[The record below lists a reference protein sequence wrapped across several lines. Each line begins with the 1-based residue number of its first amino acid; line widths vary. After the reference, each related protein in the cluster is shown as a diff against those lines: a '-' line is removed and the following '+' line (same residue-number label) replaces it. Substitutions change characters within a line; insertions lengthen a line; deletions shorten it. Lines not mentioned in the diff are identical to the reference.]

1 MNKINNSICF
11 SVLCVM
17 MFSSI
22 CFAEDKPTVF
32 VSIVPQKYFVQQIS
46 KDLIDVEVM
55 VQPGAS
61 PATYEPKP
69 SQMARLSSCVAY
81 FSIGVPFESAWLG
94 KITAVNP
101 NMHVVH
107 TDKDIEK
114 IAMARH
120 HHEEA
125 VNSEHHEEGH
135 HEAHHENEPSGHDT
149 DPDDHVIPDPH
160 IWLSPTLVKK
170 QAEIMLE
177 TLSAILPDQAEVFTA
192 NYREFIKEIEIL
204 DSFLKETFEGME
216 GRRFMVFHPSWGYF
230 AKEYDLEQIPIEI
243 EGKSPK
249 PSQLG
254 ELIRHAKENEIQV
267 IFVQPQFSQKSAE
280 VVAREIRGE
289 VVFADPLAEDWLN
302 NLKEVGQKF
311 KSAVK

>member
-1 MNKINNSICF
+1 MNKINKILFISILSMIF
-11 SVLCVM
+11 
-17 MFSSI
+17 FSSI
-22 CFAEDKPTVF
+22 SAAGDKPTVF

-69 SQMARLSSCVAY
+69 SQMAKLSSCAAY
-81 FSIGVPFESAWLG
+81 FAIGVPFENAWLG
-94 KITAVNP
+94 KISAVNP
-101 NMHVVH
+101 RMNVVH

-120 HHEEA
+120 HHEEEA
-125 VNSEHHEEGH
+125 NSEHHEEGYH
-135 HEAHHENEPSGHDT
+135 GNESSVHDT
-149 DPDDHVIPDPH
+149 NPGDQAILDPH
-160 IWLSPTLVKK
+160 IWLSPILVKK

-177 TLSAILPDQAEVFTA
+177 TLTAILPDHADVFAA
-192 NYREFIKEIEIL
+192 NYREFIEEIETL
-204 DSFLKETFEGME
+204 DDSLKTTFQGME
-216 GRRFMVFHPSWGYF
+216 GKRFMVFHPSWGYF
-230 AKEYDLEQIPIEI
+230 AKEYGLEQIPIEI

-254 ELIRHAKENEIQV
+254 KLIQHAKENDIQV
-267 IFVQPQFSQKSAE
+267 IFVQPQFSQKNAE

-302 NLKEVGQKF
+302 NLKEVGEKF
-311 KSAVK
+311 KSAAK